1 METKAIDM
9 RSELGWGEKDI
20 LQREKE
26 TLHYSEWE
34 MIRSVSQRYE
44 GKSEEETIKVVYNE
58 R

>member
-26 TLHYSEWE
+26 TL
-34 MIRSVSQRYE
+34 QQ
-44 GKSEEETIKVVYNE
+44 
-58 R
+58 